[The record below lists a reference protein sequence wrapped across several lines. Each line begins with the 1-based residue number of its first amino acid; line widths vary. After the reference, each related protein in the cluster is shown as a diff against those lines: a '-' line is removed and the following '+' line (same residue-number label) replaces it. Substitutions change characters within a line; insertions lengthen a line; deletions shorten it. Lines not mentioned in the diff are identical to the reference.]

1 MQLIERY
8 LFRQLMVPTLAVT
21 AALSGV
27 AVLAESLE
35 TLNIIVRDRQSTLTF
50 LKIIAL
56 NMPPLLSLV
65 LPIALFIAAL
75 IAVNRLHTEQE
86 IVVCYAG
93 GMSRWRVTSPA
104 FRVAILAVLVTLAI
118 NLWIAPWAQQTV
130 RAEIFRVRTDLAAS
144 LVRDGEFTNPAIGL
158 TVYAQSMN
166 AEGQLQNI
174 FIDQAK
180 AEGGSSTFTAKSGA
194 IVKRDG
200 QPALLMRDG
209 SNQQFNKAGV
219 LNFLAFDEYVFDLA
233 PYLDSDALLTYK
245 VSDRYPH
252 ELAFPDLTQA
262 WEQQNRKKLLAE
274 LHFRL
279 SAPLYNLTFVALA
292 LAGVLG
298 GSFSR
303 LGYARRIAIV
313 SGIAL
318 VVRIVGFGV
327 QAACNGSVWLNVLQ
341 YLMPIVPAWLAA
353 RQLYGLGGSA
363 LGGLRTLGGGS
374 SSGGGLQPLGAS
386 S

>member
-1 MQLIERY
+1 MRLIERY
-8 LFRQLMVPTLAVT
+8 LFRQLMAPTLAAT
-21 AALSGV
+21 AALGAV
-27 AVLAESLE
+27 AILAQSLE
-35 TLNIIVRDRQSTLTF
+35 TLNIIVNQRQSTLTF
-50 LKIIAL
+50 LKIIML
-56 NMPPLLSLV
+56 SMPQLISLV
-65 LPIALFIAAL
+65 LPIALFVAAL
-75 IAVNRLHTEQE
+75 IALNRLHTEQE

-93 GMSRWRVTSPA
+93 GMSRWSVTSPA
-104 FRVAILAVLVTLAI
+104 FRVATMATVLSLAL
-118 NLWIAPWAQQTV
+118 NLWIAPWALREMRT
-130 RAEIFRVRTDLAAS
+130 ELFRVRTDLAAS

-158 TVYAQSMN
+158 TVYAQSVN

-180 AEGGSSTFTAKSGA
+180 AEGGSSTFTAKNGA
-194 IVKRDG
+194 IVKRNG

-233 PYLDSDALLTYK
+233 PYLEQEALLTYK

-252 ELAFPDLTQA
+252 ELASPDLTQT
-262 WEQQNRKKLLAE
+262 WEQSNRKKLLAE

-279 SAPLYNLTFVALA
+279 SSPLYNFTFVALA

-313 SGIAL
+313 AGIAL
-318 VVRIVGFGV
+318 VTRIFGFGA

-341 YLMPIVPAWLAA
+341 YLIPIVPAWIAL
-353 RQLYGLGGSA
+353 RQLYGEGGSVLGGFKS
-363 LGGLRTLGGGS
+363 LGGGS
-374 SSGGGLQPLGAS
+374 SSGGGLQPLGAAS
-386 S
+386 